1 MAARTARRLVRL
13 LVGNLKREQKRR
25 PSENFRFSAVAG
37 GQSEAHQK
45 CRPAASA
52 AAIAVREKKPPKTA
66 PLQLASIEIRQVP

>member
-1 MAARTARRLVRL
+1 MAARAARRLARL

-25 PSENFRFSAVAG
+25 PSEDFRFSAVAG

-52 AAIAVREKKPPKTA
+52 AAIAVREKKA
-66 PLQLASIEIRQVP
+66 PQNGPFIIGLNRN